1 VRRLIAA
8 AVALT
13 IALLLYWGLRVY
25 TPAIRDDPISP
36 GSAIAS
42 LEQVELGGSK
52 QWILVRGKNVHAPIV
67 LFLHGGPGMPMMFLA
82 HAFQSPLENHF
93 LIVQWD
99 RRGAGKSFSFN
110 IDVSKMRLS
119 QEIADTISLIEK
131 LRSRFGPR
139 KVILIGHSYGTVL
152 GVLVAA
158 RRPDLI
164 QAYVGVG
171 QEGCDHQTEKR
182 LQDSWLAQEALR
194 AHDTETFGEA
204 TSGRPYDWESA
215 LFKYGGEIL
224 NKTSF
229 LYLVEIGLRAPE
241 YSLLDGFD
249 VKAGVNFTHANM
261 KNDVYSGGLM
271 DAVPAIDVPT
281 YFLEGRRDYTSPFA
295 CAVRYLDRLKAPRKE
310 LVWFDHSAHF
320 PFLEEPDRF
329 AAVLRR
335 IDHET
340 SHR

>member
-1 VRRLIAA
+1 VRRLSAA
-8 AVALT
+8 AAALT
-13 IALLLYWGLRVY
+13 IVLLLYWGLRVY
-25 TPAIRDDPISP
+25 TPAISDDPKSP
-36 GSAIAS
+36 GAAIAS
-42 LEQVELGGSK
+42 LEQVDLGSSK
-52 QWILVRGKNVHAPIV
+52 QWILVRGKNVHAPII

-82 HAFQSPLENHF
+82 HVFQAPLESHF
-93 LIVQWD
+93 LTVQWD
-99 RRGAGKSFSFN
+99 RRGAGKSYSLN
-110 IDVSKMRLS
+110 TDVSKMRLS
-119 QEIADTISLIEK
+119 QEIADTVSLIEK
-131 LRSRFGPR
+131 LRNRFGAR
-139 KVILIGHSYGTVL
+139 KVILVGHSYGTTL

-171 QEGCDHQTEKR
+171 QEACDHKTQKT

-194 AHDTETFGEA
+194 AHDTETFRQV

-261 KNDVYSGGLM
+261 KNDVYGGALM
-271 DAVPAIDVPT
+271 DAVPTLAVPT

-295 CAVRYLDRLKAPRKE
+295 CAVRYLDRLKAPHKE
-310 LVWFDHSAHF
+310 LIWFDHSAHF
-320 PFLEEPDRF
+320 PFLEESERF
-329 AAVLRR
+329 ATVLKR
-335 IDHET
+335 IDGET